1 MVKFIK
7 TFLKF
12 FGQALI
18 SAALVFILISAPA
31 RKVLSVV
38 KYTLDSSDI
47 LSGLTSTG
55 VFTIGSDAVD
65 SFLRLYPTDTVP
77 CAQEGAMYYDCSSV
91 EVKFYNGSSWI
102 GLAESAEASGQI
114 VMFDS
119 ACPSGWTEVTAFQ
132 NKFPRGHDGDAT
144 YCETGGSDT
153 ASVPLKCHSHTGG
166 AHTHCI
172 PELGQH
178 FCYKYYGNGPPCPG
192 YVWYYGSPSMG
203 CGTNWCGCM
212 ACGQQTN
219 QCSTQA
225 GGEVATSSCGDCSS
239 PTLSTI
245 PAYREVVFCKKD

>member
-1 MVKFIK
+1 MMKFIK

-18 SAALVFILISAPA
+18 SAALVFILISAPV

-91 EVKFYNGSSWI
+91 EVKFYNGTSWI

-132 NKFPRGHDGDAT
+132 NVFPRGHDGDAT
-144 YCETGGSDT
+144 YCETGGSDSHCHNVSFSCTT
-153 ASVPLKCHSHTGG
+153 AECG
-166 AHTHCI
+166 AHCHTTGCIHYCVCGDIGCKTSFTYTHCHVSSTWYMT
-172 PELGQH
+172 LG
-178 FCYKYYGNGPPCPG
+178 GESSVVN
-192 YVWYYGSPSMG
+192 MG
-203 CGTNWCGCM
+203 LCGCHAHSYSG
-212 ACGQQTN
+212 ACG
-219 QCSTQA
+219 
-225 GGEVATSSCGDCSS
+225 GTSASS
-239 PTLSTI
+239 NI